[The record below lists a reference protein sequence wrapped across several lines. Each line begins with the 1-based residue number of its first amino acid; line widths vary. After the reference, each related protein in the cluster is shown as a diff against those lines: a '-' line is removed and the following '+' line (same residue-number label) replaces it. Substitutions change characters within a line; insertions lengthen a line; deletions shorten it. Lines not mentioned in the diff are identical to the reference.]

1 MKNIPA
7 AGASAPVRG
16 VEREGGS
23 LLLWKFTP
31 SLFWYALLI
40 ASALGLDH
48 VLHRLGLYWVG
59 RYLGVV
65 GTALILLSL
74 AYSLRKRK
82 LIAAGSPKVL
92 LDLHEYLSWAGALA
106 VLTHAGV
113 HYNAVLPWA
122 AVVLMLVVV
131 ASGFVGKNL
140 LHEARAG
147 LKSRERGLKAEGL
160 DDAEVEKR
168 LLLDAAAVG
177 AMQRWR
183 SVHLPLTITFG
194 TLALVHVVSILIFWR
209 W

>member
-1 MKNIPA
+1 MKNLPTISPGV
-7 AGASAPVRG
+7 GARVGRQAD
-16 VEREGGS
+16 GS
-23 LLLWKFTP
+23 LLLRRLAP

-59 RYLGVV
+59 RYLGIL
-65 GTALILLSL
+65 GTALILLSF

-82 LIAAGSPKVL
+82 LIRSGSPKVL

-106 VLTHAGV
+106 ILTHAGV

-122 AVVLMLVVV
+122 AVALMLVVV
-131 ASGFVGKNL
+131 ASGFVGKHL
-140 LHEARAG
+140 IQEAKAG
-147 LKSRERGLKAEGL
+147 LKSRERELKAEGL
-160 DDAEVEKR
+160 NETEVEKR

-194 TLALVHVVSILIFWR
+194 TLALVHIVSILVFWR

>member
-1 MKNIPA
+1 MKSMPA
-7 AGASAPVRG
+7 TSVGGAARG
-16 VEREGGS
+16 GQPAGGS
-23 LLLWKFTP
+23 LLLRRLAP
-31 SLFWYALLI
+31 SFLWYALLI

-59 RYLGVV
+59 RYLGILGV
-65 GTALILLSL
+65 ALILLSFI
-74 AYSLRKRK
+74 YSLRKRK
-82 LIAAGSPKVL
+82 LLRSGSPKAL

-106 VLTHAGV
+106 ILTHAGV

-140 LHEARAG
+140 IQEARAG
-147 LKSRERGLKAEGL
+147 LKARERELKAGGL
-160 DDAEVEKR
+160 NDAEVEKR
-168 LLLDAAAVG
+168 LLLEAAAVG

-194 TLALVHVVSILIFWR
+194 TLALVHVASIFVFWR

>member
-7 AGASAPVRG
+7 MGVSGAATG
-16 VEREGGS
+16 GEHAGGS
-23 LLLWKFTP
+23 LLIWKVAP

-40 ASALGLDH
+40 ASALALDH

-59 RYLGVV
+59 RYLGIL
-65 GTALILLSL
+65 GTALIILSL

-82 LIAAGSPKVL
+82 VINAGSPRAL
-92 LDLHEYLSWAGALA
+92 LDLHEYMSWAGALA
-106 VLTHAGV
+106 VLIHAGV

-140 LHEARAG
+140 IQEARAG

-160 DDAEVEKR
+160 TDAEVEKR
-168 LLLDAAAVG
+168 LLLDAAAV
-177 AMQRWR
+177 ATMQRWR
-183 SVHLPLTITFG
+183 SVHVPLTITFG
-194 TLALVHVVSILIFWR
+194 TLALVHIVSILIFWR